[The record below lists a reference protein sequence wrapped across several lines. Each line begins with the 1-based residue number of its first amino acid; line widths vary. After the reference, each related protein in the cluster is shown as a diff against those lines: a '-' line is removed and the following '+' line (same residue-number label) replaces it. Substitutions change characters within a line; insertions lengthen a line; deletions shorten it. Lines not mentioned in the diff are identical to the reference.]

1 MPTQKAGSILINLET
16 KKIGLVYREKFKD
29 YSFPKGHL
37 EKGETL
43 AECAVRETEEE
54 TMRANHLYSN
64 NVIATLNYTT
74 STGEE
79 AENHM
84 YISIDD
90 GETTK
95 NIQDVDK
102 EVLKW
107 ASIDEVESL
116 LSYEDLKKF
125 WKSVKNKV
133 YKIMYE

>member
-64 NVIATLNYTT
+64 NVIATLSYTT

-95 NIQDVDK
+95 IIQDVDK

-116 LSYEDLKKF
+116 LSYEDLKNF

>member
-95 NIQDVDK
+95 IIQDVDK

-116 LSYEDLKKF
+116 LSYEDLKNF

>member
-95 NIQDVDK
+95 IIQDVDK

>member
-133 YKIMYE
+133 YKIMYK

>member
-116 LSYEDLKKF
+116 LSYEDLKNF